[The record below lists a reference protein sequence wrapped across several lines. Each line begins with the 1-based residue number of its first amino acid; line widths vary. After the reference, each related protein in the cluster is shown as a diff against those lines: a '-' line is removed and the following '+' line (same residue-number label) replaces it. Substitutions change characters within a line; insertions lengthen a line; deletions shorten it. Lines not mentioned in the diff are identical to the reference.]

1 MKPPVLASLAS
12 VFARIGL
19 VGFGGG
25 SSLVPII
32 EKEIVVRHRWFSDK
46 EYLRH
51 AVASSLTP
59 GALAIKMAS
68 AAGLDIARTRGAL
81 VAPYA
86 VVLPGLLLLLAILS
100 VSSVV
105 GGAAVSLIE
114 RLSVGIFL
122 FIVLVLVLFIEKVL
136 RAAQRRGAA
145 LAAAFAVFL
154 LTGGPSVRRLVATVL
169 SVPVDGLPPV
179 LLGLGASDA
188 MVVVFFLVL
197 YLGGSAGWPR
207 RTGGAAT
214 ALAYVAFSAQGL
226 GLPALPGGRAIPL
239 ALLALLVVSS
249 VLFDSAR
256 VRRTRAGTPAAS
268 DDDLP
273 QVFLPDTPTF
283 LPVTF
288 RSVLPAIALLLAVPA
303 VLLLAAALLFPA
315 LSAPSGS
322 GPNVFGYAWACLAS
336 TASTF
341 GGGSAYLPIAE
352 GFFVQGGFVPHD
364 VFYAQ
369 LVTLSNA
376 LPGPIISEL
385 APGAGFQFALSASGG
400 SLAAAWTVSLLGAS
414 LTVAASVLPM
424 FAFLGFYDRLRSSPR
439 VHAIQSIVL
448 PVVSGLLV
456 PTALALLASATG
468 VLKAQGGIAPWF
480 GAVLLAAGFSILLV
494 LSKWKKPAD
503 ILLLAGSA
511 GAYFVL
517 LTFLG

>member
-19 VGFGGG
+19 IGFGGG

-32 EKEIVVRHRWFSDK
+32 EKEVVTKHRWFGET

-86 VVLPGLLLLLAILS
+86 VVLPGLLLLLAVLS

-105 GGAAVSLIE
+105 GGAAVTFLE

-136 RAAQRRGAA
+136 RGAKHRSAA
-145 LAAAFAVFL
+145 LAAAVAVFA
-154 LTGGPSVRRLVATVL
+154 LTGGPSVRRLLAAVLEIPVAR
-169 SVPVDGLPPV
+169 LPPT
-179 LLGLGASDA
+179 LLGLGAADA

-207 RTGGAAT
+207 RVAGTVA
-214 ALAYVAFSAQGL
+214 ALAYAAFAAQGL
-226 GLPALPGGRAIPL
+226 GLPEPPGGRAIPL
-239 ALLALLVVSS
+239 AVLVLLVASS
-249 VLFDSAR
+249 VLVDAARARR
-256 VRRTRAGTPAAS
+256 VRAAS
-268 DDDLP
+268 PVEAP
-273 QVFLPDTPTF
+273 QFPDVPAF

-288 RSVLPAIALLLAVPA
+288 RGVLPSVALLLAVPA
-303 VLLLAAALLFPA
+303 ALLLAASLLFPA
-315 LSAPSGS
+315 LTAPSGD
-322 GPNVFGYAWACLAS
+322 GGVTVLGYAWACLAS
-336 TASTF
+336 TATTF

-352 GFFVQGGFVPHD
+352 SFFVQGGFVPYD

-385 APGAGFQFALSASGG
+385 APGAGFQYALVATGG
-400 SLAAAWTVSLLGAS
+400 SLLAAWTVALMGAA

-424 FAFLGFYDRLRSSPR
+424 FAFLGFYDRLRSSSR
-439 VHAIQSIVL
+439 VHALQSVVL
-448 PVVSGLLV
+448 PVVAGLLV
-456 PTALALLASATG
+456 QTALSLLSAGIG
-468 VLKAQGGIAPWF
+468 VLQAQGGVAPWT
-480 GAVLLAAGFSILLV
+480 GSVLLAVGFAVLRV

-503 ILLLAGSA
+503 ILLLAVSS
-511 GAYFVL
+511 GAFFVL
-517 LTFLG
+517 LTVLA